1 MITKKEGVCGGD
13 ACVEGTR
20 IPVWTLVEFR
30 KAGAEDADLLEW
42 VPTLTQ
48 EGLDAVWAYYNDH
61 PIEID
66 STIRDNNEA

>member
-30 KAGAEDADLLEW
+30 KAGAEDAYLLEW
-42 VPTLTQ
+42 VPTPDTGGFGCSV
-48 EGLDAVWAYYNDH
+48 GLLQRSSD
-61 PIEID
+61 
-66 STIRDNNEA
+66 RD